1 MPKVTI
7 EFKRTGGA
15 VTALILHYRCVD
27 GKLKYYTGESSEP
40 GKLTKKAEE
49 MIILIEATAADHRLA
64 SIPLTTEILKE
75 KLDLKFRPAKASG
88 LINKMERVV
97 DKMKTGEIRT
107 PDEKRYSPGSIKSFS
122 HTVRFLSG
130 FRPNINVVT
139 IKTYNEFITWCH
151 EKNYSTNY
159 IGNQIKNWKTLG
171 KAVGGNAVYDT
182 EEFKKITEETFDI
195 YLTGKEISKIY
206 NHRLSV
212 RESKVRDWFIID
224 YYTGLRISDIQ
235 LLTDKNINKN
245 LITIVNEKTD
255 FKVVIPVH
263 KCIKEILKKYNG
275 LPPKTSDQEINR
287 VIKKVAEKVGIKE
300 TVIYSI
306 TKGGRRED
314 YYFEKWQMVSN
325 HTARRSFITNLLLQG
340 VSESLVMKLT
350 GIKSAQTLQ
359 RYNKMTSEDAARVM
373 GKHKFFK

>member
-1 MPKVTI
+1 MRVTV
-7 EFKRTGGA
+7 EFKRAATKFI
-15 VTALILHYRCVD
+15 TAIILHYRCID

-40 GKLTKKAEE
+40 GKLTRKAEE
-49 MIILIEATAADHRLA
+49 MIKLIEATAADHRLA
-64 SIPLTTEILKE
+64 SIPLTTEILRE

-97 DKMKTGEIRT
+97 EKMKTGEIRT
-107 PDEKRYSPGSIKSFS
+107 PDQKRYSPGSIKSFS

-171 KAVGGNAVYDT
+171 KAVGGNSVYDLA
-182 EEFKKITEETFDI
+182 EFKKISEDTFDI
-195 YLTGKEISKIY
+195 YLTEKEISKIY

-300 TVIYSI
+300 TVVYSI
-306 TKGGRRED
+306 TKGGKRVD
-314 YYFEKWQMVSN
+314 YYFQKWQMVSN
-325 HTARRSFITNLLLQG
+325 HTCRRSFITNLLLQG

-350 GIKSAQTLQ
+350 GIKSAQTLA

-373 GKHKFFK
+373 GKHRFFK